1 MGITERS
8 CTELVSQK
16 VSRRQVCHENLQ
28 IQTLSKMS
36 SISRQT
42 LKLTAAALR
51 PALQRNLATSY
62 ILAQAAA
69 PAAADPVQGLF
80 LDKIRAYATAKKA
93 AGGALVDATPATEA
107 VLQTELG
114 RVAKQYGGGE
124 GVDMTKFPELK
135 WKDPELQSLELGA

>member
-1 MGITERS
+1 MGVT
-8 CTELVSQK
+8 QK
-16 VSRRQVCHENLQ
+16 VSRRQVCQENLQ

-62 ILAQAAA
+62 ILAHAAA
-69 PAAADPVQGLF
+69 TDPVQGLF
-80 LDKIRAYATAKKA
+80 LEKIRAYATAKKA
-93 AGGALVDATPATEA
+93 AGGALVDATPAPEA

>member
-1 MGITERS
+1 MG
-8 CTELVSQK
+8 VSQK
-16 VSRRQVCHENLQ
+16 LSRRQVCQKNLQ
-28 IQTLSKMS
+28 IQTLSKTS

-42 LKLTAAALR
+42 LKLTTAALR

-69 PAAADPVQGLF
+69 TDPVQGLF
-80 LDKIRAYATAKKA
+80 LEKIRAYATAKKA
-93 AGGALVDATPATEA
+93 AGGALADATPATEA

-124 GVDMTKFPELK
+124 GVGMTKFPELK

>member
-1 MGITERS
+1 MGNAA
-8 CTELVSQK
+8 ELMGVSQK
-16 VSRRQVCHENLQ
+16 VSRRQVCQENLQ

-69 PAAADPVQGLF
+69 PAATDPVQGLF

-93 AGGALVDATPATEA
+93 GGALVDATPATEA
-107 VLQTELG
+107 TLQTELG
-114 RVAKQYGGGE
+114 RVAKQFGGGE
-124 GVDMTKFPELK
+124 GVDMTKFPGLK
-135 WKDPELQSLELGA
+135 WSDPELQSLELGAAA

>member
-1 MGITERS
+1 
-8 CTELVSQK
+8 
-16 VSRRQVCHENLQ
+16 
-28 IQTLSKMS
+28 MS

-69 PAAADPVQGLF
+69 PAATDPVQGLF

-93 AGGALVDATPATEA
+93 AGGALVDATPVSTC
-107 VLQTELG
+107 EL
-114 RVAKQYGGGE
+114 VNH
-124 GVDMTKFPELK
+124 
-135 WKDPELQSLELGA
+135 SLFRLC

>member
-1 MGITERS
+1 MG
-8 CTELVSQK
+8 VSQK
-16 VSRRQVCHENLQ
+16 GIKKVCHKNLQ

-62 ILAQAAA
+62 ILVQAAA
-69 PAAADPVQGLF
+69 TDPVQGLF
-80 LDKIRAYATAKKA
+80 LEKIRAYATAKKA

>member
-1 MGITERS
+1 MGV
-8 CTELVSQK
+8 VSQK
-16 VSRRQVCHENLQ
+16 DIKEASLSRKSTNPNFKQDVFDFTTNFEVDRRSFETSSSKKFGRILYSCTGRCHRPR
-28 IQTLSKMS
+28 
-36 SISRQT
+36 SR
-42 LKLTAAALR
+42 L
-51 PALQRNLATSY
+51 
-62 ILAQAAA
+62 ILE
-69 PAAADPVQGLF
+69 
-80 LDKIRAYATAKKA
+80 KIRAYATAKKA

>member
-1 MGITERS
+1 MGV
-8 CTELVSQK
+8 VSQK
-16 VSRRQVCHENLQ
+16 DISKVCYKNLQ

-51 PALQRNLATSY
+51 PALQRNLGTSY

-69 PAAADPVQGLF
+69 PAATDPVQGLF
-80 LDKIRAYATAKKA
+80 LDKIRAY
-93 AGGALVDATPATEA
+93 ATPATEA

>member
-1 MGITERS
+1 MGQLSHKKT
-8 CTELVSQK
+8 
-16 VSRRQVCHENLQ
+16 SRRQVCQENLQ

-69 PAAADPVQGLF
+69 TDPVQGLF
-80 LDKIRAYATAKKA
+80 LEKIRAYATAKKA

-114 RVAKQYGGGE
+114 RVAKQ
-124 GVDMTKFPELK
+124 
-135 WKDPELQSLELGA
+135 

>member
-1 MGITERS
+1 MGEPTCLTKSFKKASLSRKSTNSNFKQDVFDFTTNFEVDCRSFETSSSKKFGHILYS
-8 CTELVSQK
+8 CTGRCHRPR
-16 VSRRQVCHENLQ
+16 SRLIFRENPG
-28 IQTLSKMS
+28 ICN
-36 SISRQT
+36 R
-42 LKLTAAALR
+42 
-51 PALQRNLATSY
+51 
-62 ILAQAAA
+62 
-69 PAAADPVQGLF
+69 
-80 LDKIRAYATAKKA
+80 KKA

>member
-1 MGITERS
+1 MG
-8 CTELVSQK
+8 VSQK
-16 VSRRQVCHENLQ
+16 DIKKVCHKNLQ

-69 PAAADPVQGLF
+69 
-80 LDKIRAYATAKKA
+80 KKA

-107 VLQTELG
+107 LLQTELG

>member
-1 MGITERS
+1 
-8 CTELVSQK
+8 
-16 VSRRQVCHENLQ
+16 
-28 IQTLSKMS
+28 MS

-69 PAAADPVQGLF
+69 PAATDPVQGLF

-93 AGGALVDATPATEA
+93 AGGALVDATPVSNCEP
-107 VLQTELG
+107 VNYSYPFLG
-114 RVAKQYGGGE
+114 CASPAAGVASQ
-124 GVDMTKFPELK
+124 PCH
-135 WKDPELQSLELGA
+135 

>member
-1 MGITERS
+1 MG
-8 CTELVSQK
+8 VSLK
-16 VSRRQVCHENLQ
+16 VSRRQVCQENLQ

-69 PAAADPVQGLF
+69 TDPVQGLF
-80 LDKIRAYATAKKA
+80 LEKIRAYATAKKA
-93 AGGALVDATPATEA
+93 AGGALVDATPEIPTLLLCLASIRQSSYCSWTESS
-107 VLQTELG
+107 VSSGKESTIL
-114 RVAKQYGGGE
+114 
-124 GVDMTKFPELK
+124 LK
-135 WKDPELQSLELGA
+135 A